1 MFGGGQQ
8 RQHSRALAI
17 RTDTPPSAEDA
28 FTIVPQSLEAALPI
42 SIKWRGWVQLP
53 GSIASTLAGT
63 QLTEDAISRS

>member
-8 RQHSRALAI
+8 RQHSHALA
-17 RTDTPPSAEDA
+17 AEDA